1 MWVFVVFGCLAAAAL
16 VASQLVRRR
25 DIRRRH
31 EEAQRLT
38 IQARRDRDR
47 ERRQA
52 ALQADTE
59 ADLQRDVERD
69 PTGDVPTQREVAEE
83 RERHRSRDS

>member
-16 VASQLVRRR
+16 VASQLVRKR

-38 IQARRDRDR
+38 IQARRDR

>member
-1 MWVFVVFGCLAAAAL
+1 MWVFAVFGCLAAAAL
-16 VASQLVRRR
+16 VASQVVRRR

-38 IQARRDRDR
+38 LQARRHHDR

-52 ALQADTE
+52 
-59 ADLQRDVERD
+59 DLTDGGTGDLRSDVPRDAH
-69 PTGDVPTQREVAEE
+69 GDVPTQREVAEE

>member
-1 MWVFVVFGCLAAAAL
+1 MWVFAVFGCLAAAAL
-16 VASQLVRRR
+16 VASQLVRRH

-38 IQARRDRDR
+38 RQARRDHDR
-47 ERRQA
+47 ERRQV
-52 ALQADTE
+52 T
-59 ADLQRDVERD
+59 LQRDVQHEV
-69 PTGDVPTQREVAEE
+69 PGDVPTQREVAEE

>member
-38 IQARRDRDR
+38 IQARRDR

>member
-1 MWVFVVFGCLAAAAL
+1 VKSGFKSAGADRGECFVIDSMWVFAVFGCLAAAAL

-31 EEAQRLT
+31 EEALRLT
-38 IQARRDRDR
+38 RQARREHDR
-47 ERRQA
+47 ERRQ
-52 ALQADTE
+52 
-59 ADLQRDVERD
+59 
-69 PTGDVPTQREVAEE
+69 GDVPTQREVAED